1 MAGAIIKGE
10 EHFFTTIYEGNGGG
24 QRVGKFVPFTDNGT
38 IANSVIFNYDEAHI
52 LDKTFVDQLASDLRN
67 KVRWQP
73 NNSASRSYPYNENLE
88 YVFSDTL
95 EMLDAVFINN
105 NSNNLIYK
113 EATDLFFNT
122 AYSINND
129 GSTDSISGYPLL
141 SISDLDDRFSE
152 RFDDTNYYHG
162 SGSYGGPS

>member
-1 MAGAIIKGE
+1 MLISIKRIENFG
-10 EHFFTTIYEGNGGG
+10 
-24 QRVGKFVPFTDNGT
+24 
-38 IANSVIFNYDEAHI
+38 
-52 LDKTFVDQLASDLRN
+52 
-67 KVRWQP
+67 
-73 NNSASRSYPYNENLE
+73 NLE

-113 EATDLFFNT
+113 EATDPFFNT

-141 SISDLDDRFSE
+141 SISDLDLDGQSE
-152 RFDDTNYYHG
+152 YLVVKNYSQNTSLSHIICWK
-162 SGSYGGPS
+162 